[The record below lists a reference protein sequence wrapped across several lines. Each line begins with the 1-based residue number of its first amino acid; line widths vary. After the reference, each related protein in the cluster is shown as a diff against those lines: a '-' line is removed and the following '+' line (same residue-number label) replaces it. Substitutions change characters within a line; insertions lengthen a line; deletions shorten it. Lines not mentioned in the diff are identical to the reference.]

1 MPGIFISYRRGD
13 SIGHTGRLYDLLS
26 KHFGKSQIFMDID
39 AIGPGEDFVEV
50 IDRTCQSC
58 EVLLAVIGRSW
69 ATIADEGGRRRLDD
83 AGDFVRLEIGRA
95 LEKGVRVVPVLVDGA
110 QMPDRATLPAELQK
124 LALRNAWEINDKRFH
139 HDVKQL
145 VEALQK
151 MQPALQPLPAAT
163 ENEPARSSVSAT
175 ATSQGRPDRQHVRLP
190 RTAISAG
197 LGAIAILAVLGVAYF
212 GWFKS
217 APTTACRRRQ
227 PARTETRETSDI
239 PSLQARV
246 TAPLL
251 FFLYQPGSP
260 MLPPGQRPYGTVFHS
275 ADSSGKQILWE
286 LSLYFQGQF
295 PPPDY
300 QIESVWY
307 RDSKEVFRGVG
318 MYRGSEVTG
327 RAYHN
332 RFGWTPPEGRLP
344 EGQYRVELDVAGKQI
359 TSGDFAVQP

>member
-1 MPGIFISYRRGD
+1 VPGIFISYRRGD

-26 KHFGKSQIFMDID
+26 RHFGKSQIFMDID

-50 IDRTCQSC
+50 IDKTCQSC

-69 ATIADEGGRRRLDD
+69 TTIADEGGKRRLDD
-83 AGDFVRLEIGRA
+83 SGDFVRLEIGRA

-110 QMPDRATLPAELQK
+110 QMPDAATLPSELKK

-151 MQPALQPLPAAT
+151 MQPALQPLPT
-163 ENEPARSSVSAT
+163 SPENEPVRSNMPAAVTGQGST
-175 ATSQGRPDRQHVRLP
+175 DRRQGRFSWTTVF
-190 RTAISAG
+190 AG
-197 LGAIAILAVLGVAYF
+197 IGAIVVLAALSVAYF
-212 GWFKS
+212 GWFKP
-217 APTTACRRRQ
+217 APATASTPLAQ
-227 PARTETRETSDI
+227 NGPGGTSYI

-275 ADSSGKQILWE
+275 ADSSGKQIFWE
-286 LSLYFQGQF
+286 VSLNFLGQF

-307 RDSKEVFRGVG
+307 RDSKEVFRGVR
-318 MYRGSEVTG
+318 MYKGSEVTG
-327 RAYHN
+327 RSYHN
-332 RFGWTPPEGRLP
+332 RFAWTPPAGRLP
-344 EGQYRVELDVAGKQI
+344 EGQYRVELDVGGKQI
-359 TSGDFAVQP
+359 TSGDFSVQP